1 MSIEAAVSLVA
12 AWQAR
17 SPALLPFGGDS
28 TIELASVV
36 VLWRFR
42 TNAAQEHAE
51 GRAARIAGGV
61 LFALAMSVI
70 AYFRAALL
78 GYSKAKPSL
87 LGIGILI
94 AALALMPLPARE
106 KQRLSAQTGSAALR
120 ADAAESAL
128 AGYLSL
134 MPCWDCS

>member
-51 GRAARIAGGV
+51 GRAARIAGSAV
-61 LFALAMSVI
+61 CSRYVCQR
-70 AYFRAALL
+70 YFRDALL